1 MTDYQDR
8 QNWDLGAWPE
18 MYDTLRQLQA
28 LVFLSPPGLELNLMV
43 FTVSSLAAGCRH
55 CQAHGAYG
63 VSRQGVSDE
72 KVKALWDFEAS
83 PLFDDRERAALRFA
97 LAAGS
102 TPSAV
107 GPDHHAALREHFSD
121 EEVRTLISVVAVG
134 GFMNRYNDA
143 LATVTDQESVD
154 WANATLAPVG
164 WDVGKHVGEAHEQRS
179 GPPGG

>member
-1 MTDYQDR
+1 MTDYENR

-18 MYDTLRQLQA
+18 MYGTLKQLQG
-28 LVFLSPPGLELNLMV
+28 LIFLSPPGLELNLLV

-63 VSRQGVSDE
+63 ASRQGVSTE
-72 KVKALWDFEAS
+72 KIQALWEFETS
-83 PLFDDRERAALRFA
+83 EHFDDRERAALRFG
-97 LAAGS
+97 LAAGT

-107 GPDHHAALREHFSD
+107 TPDHHADLREHFAD
-121 EEVRTLISVVAVG
+121 EEARTLISVVALG

-154 WANATLAPVG
+154 WAAANLSPVG
-164 WDVGKHVGEAHEQRS
+164 WDIGKHVGAVEEQRS